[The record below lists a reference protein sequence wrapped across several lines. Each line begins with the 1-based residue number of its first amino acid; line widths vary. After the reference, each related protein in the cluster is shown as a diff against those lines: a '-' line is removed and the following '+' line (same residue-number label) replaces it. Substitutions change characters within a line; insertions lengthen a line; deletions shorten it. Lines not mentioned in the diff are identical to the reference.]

1 MPIPRVA
8 TYLIEDLSPALLSQE
23 TRRVYD
29 LLDKNPSAKPKK
41 FRSCPPMYELTDG
54 RGYTYLV
61 LVEDDEVTYFVRH
74 HDVPG
79 LPFRAGRQVL
89 LARLASTFLTN
100 QLPQKIFFSVLLP
113 KYGTIVADTAQTD
126 KGRRFWISAIAEA
139 FRRGKYVYFVDMR
152 NEAGPPVVTLLP
164 DTQAVLNVK
173 NDIWG
178 TSALHDA
185 TFAAI
190 STIRIPDA

>member
-89 LARLASTFLTN
+89 LARLVNTPETVG
-100 QLPQKIFFSVLLP
+100 LPARVFFRVLLP
-113 KYGTIVADTAQTD
+113 KYGTIIADTAQTD
-126 KGRRFWISAIAEA
+126 KGQRFWFYAIKEA
-139 FRRGKYVYFVDMR
+139 FRLKRFVYFVDMR
-152 NEAGPPVVTLLP
+152 DEGSPARTTLLTSWP
-164 DTQAVLNVK
+164 EVMAVK

-178 TSALHDA
+178 TSALHEA